1 MTAGRVE
8 LLWGHAICQSCFY
21 YKKTADDSTQGSP
34 GFQSRT
40 SANES
45 ISELIEFVNV
55 AVLHET
61 EQIKRKKDNAMFKT
75 GTINNGTSS
84 KALSPIQAILQ
95 KLQSVNIDY
104 ML

>member
-1 MTAGRVE
+1 MNSCG
-8 LLWGHAICQSCFY
+8 GYAICQSCFY

-61 EQIKRKKDNAMFKT
+61 EQIKRKEDNAMFKT
-75 GTINNGTSS
+75 GTVNNGTSG
-84 KALSPIQAILQ
+84 KALSPIQTILQ